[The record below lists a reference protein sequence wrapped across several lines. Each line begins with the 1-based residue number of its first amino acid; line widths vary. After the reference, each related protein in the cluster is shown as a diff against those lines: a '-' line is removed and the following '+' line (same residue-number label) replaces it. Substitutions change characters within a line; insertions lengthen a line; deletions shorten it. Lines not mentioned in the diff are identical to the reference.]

1 MKIKSLIYSLLI
13 FGGVVSLGSCQ
24 NDVNDP
30 LPVGEGQQL
39 TLLPSV
45 ADRNKVEVRAAGN
58 IPFFENGNDIT
69 VQVKT
74 SRTGSD
80 FVSYPYTYNNGT
92 FAEKAQGQG
101 FFFPADQTFISE
113 LKAFWPSFE
122 NRGAVITDQRDLDQ
136 FKLANRLTAHVTE
149 ANIMPTA
156 DPVPLVFQHEQ
167 SKITFRLAGQNASGL
182 IIKSLLFELENVDLD
197 DGQGERQ
204 VGFWAYCEGT
214 GTLNAEVIVPAGVV
228 FGPGIND
235 GKRMEIG
242 LVKVGAEGTTDNDY
256 EGIMYI
262 PNSTH
267 IKLQKN
273 HDYLVTLTPEGYDL
287 MATISIAGFPQPDGD
302 HVGVPFQ
309 LPVLN
314 EETERYEI
322 STIAQLVTVSWLLT
336 GDLNGELQSDW
347 STRTFDIVNDI
358 EVSDRIKAEG
368 DRYLNISTLN
378 NYKNQFSNADK
389 VTYSDGTNVFN

>member
-1 MKIKSLIYSLLI
+1 
-13 FGGVVSLGSCQ
+13 
-24 NDVNDP
+24 
-30 LPVGEGQQL
+30 VGEGQQL

-45 ADRNKVEVRAAGN
+45 ADRTKWKFAPQEIYRLSRT
-58 IPFFENGNDIT
+58 GNDIMS
-69 VQVKT
+69 VKT
-74 SRTGSD
+74 RGREAILFRTPILITTVLLPKRLKVRFLFSCRPD
-80 FVSYPYTYNNGT
+80 FY
-92 FAEKAQGQG
+92 
-101 FFFPADQTFISE
+101 SE

-242 LVKVGAEGTTDNDY
+242 LVKVGAEGTT
-256 EGIMYI
+256 IMTTKGLCISLIARILSYKKI
-262 PNSTH
+262 
-267 IKLQKN
+267 
-273 HDYLVTLTPEGYDL
+273 
-287 MATISIAGFPQPDGD
+287 TITWSPL
-302 HVGVPFQ
+302 
-309 LPVLN
+309 LP
-314 EETERYEI
+314 
-322 STIAQLVTVSWLLT
+322 
-336 GDLNGELQSDW
+336 
-347 STRTFDIVNDI
+347 
-358 EVSDRIKAEG
+358 
-368 DRYLNISTLN
+368 
-378 NYKNQFSNADK
+378 K
-389 VTYSDGTNVFN
+389 VMI